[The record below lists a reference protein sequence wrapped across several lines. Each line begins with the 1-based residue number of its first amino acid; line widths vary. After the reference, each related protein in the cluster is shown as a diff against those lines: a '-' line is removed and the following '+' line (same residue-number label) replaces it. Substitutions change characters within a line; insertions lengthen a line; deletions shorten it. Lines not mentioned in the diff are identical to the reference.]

1 MKNYLHKLKTI
12 RRNSW
17 EFDGTYIKN
26 QKIKLLVDRIKRISN
41 EVLNEYSERFGTDF
55 STNKQSLNEISIVRS
70 KGLKNKIAGYITKIL
85 QRQAKFEER
94 KQMLI
99 DNEKKSLERKQSRTK
114 KPEIVIEENDTSI
127 EIVDGVED
135 PHTDEGIRH
144 VTEEPGSETET
155 NLSEEKTV
163 AEEIV
168 DESKSE

>member
-1 MKNYLHKLKTI
+1 M
-12 RRNSW
+12 
-17 EFDGTYIKN
+17 
-26 QKIKLLVDRIKRISN
+26 DRIKRISN
-41 EVLNEYSERFGTDF
+41 EVMNEYSERFGTDF
-55 STNKQSLNEISIVRS
+55 AANKQSLNEISIVRS

-85 QRQAKFEER
+85 QRKAKFEER

-99 DNEKKSLERKQSRTK
+99 DNEKKSQERNQSRSK
-114 KPEIVIEENDTSI
+114 KSEVKSEEDTSSI

-155 NLSEEKTV
+155 TTSEEKST

>member
-1 MKNYLHKLKTI
+1 
-12 RRNSW
+12 
-17 EFDGTYIKN
+17 
-26 QKIKLLVDRIKRISN
+26 VDRIKRISN
-41 EVLNEYSERFGTDF
+41 EVMNEYSERFGTDF
-55 STNKQSLNEISIVRS
+55 AANKQSLNEISIVRS

-85 QRQAKFEER
+85 QRKAKFDER

-99 DNEKKSLERKQSRTK
+99 DNEKKSQERKQSRSK
-114 KPEIVIEENDTSI
+114 KPQVESEEDTSSI
-127 EIVDGVED
+127 EIVGGVED

-155 NLSEEKTV
+155 SISEEKST

>member
-1 MKNYLHKLKTI
+1 M
-12 RRNSW
+12 
-17 EFDGTYIKN
+17 
-26 QKIKLLVDRIKRISN
+26 DRIKRISN
-41 EVLNEYSERFGTDF
+41 EVMNEYSERFGTDF
-55 STNKQSLNEISIVRS
+55 AANKQSLNEISIVRS

-85 QRQAKFEER
+85 QRKAKFDER

-99 DNEKKSLERKQSRTK
+99 DNEKKSQERKQSRSK
-114 KPEIVIEENDTSI
+114 KPEVESDEDTSSI
-127 EIVDGVED
+127 EIVGGVED

-155 NLSEEKTV
+155 TASEEKST

>member
-1 MKNYLHKLKTI
+1 M
-12 RRNSW
+12 
-17 EFDGTYIKN
+17 
-26 QKIKLLVDRIKRISN
+26 DRIKRISN
-41 EVLNEYSERFGTDF
+41 EVMNEYSERFGTDF
-55 STNKQSLNEISIVRS
+55 AANKQSLNEISIVRS

-85 QRQAKFEER
+85 QRKAKFDER

-99 DNEKKSLERKQSRTK
+99 DNEKKSQERKQSRSK
-114 KPEIVIEENDTSI
+114 KPQVESEEDTSSI
-127 EIVDGVED
+127 EIVGGVED

-155 NLSEEKTV
+155 SISEEKST

>member
-1 MKNYLHKLKTI
+1 M
-12 RRNSW
+12 
-17 EFDGTYIKN
+17 
-26 QKIKLLVDRIKRISN
+26 DRIKRISN
-41 EVLNEYSERFGTDF
+41 EVMNEYSERFGTDF
-55 STNKQSLNEISIVRS
+55 ATNKQSLNEISIVRS

-85 QRQAKFEER
+85 QRKAKFDER

-99 DNEKKSLERKQSRTK
+99 DNEKKSQERKQSRSK
-114 KPEIVIEENDTSI
+114 KPEVESEEDTSSI
-127 EIVDGVED
+127 EIVGGVED

-155 NLSEEKTV
+155 TASEEKST

>member
-1 MKNYLHKLKTI
+1 M
-12 RRNSW
+12 
-17 EFDGTYIKN
+17 
-26 QKIKLLVDRIKRISN
+26 DRIKRISN
-41 EVLNEYSERFGTDF
+41 EVMNEYSERFGTDF
-55 STNKQSLNEISIVRS
+55 ATNKQSLNEISIVRS

-85 QRQAKFEER
+85 QRKAKFEER

-99 DNEKKSLERKQSRTK
+99 DNEKKSQERKQSRSK
-114 KPEIVIEENDTSI
+114 KPEVEPEEDTSSI
-127 EIVDGVED
+127 EIVGGVED

-155 NLSEEKTV
+155 TASEEKST

>member
-1 MKNYLHKLKTI
+1 
-12 RRNSW
+12 
-17 EFDGTYIKN
+17 
-26 QKIKLLVDRIKRISN
+26 VDRIKRISN
-41 EVLNEYSERFGTDF
+41 EVMNEYSERFGTDF
-55 STNKQSLNEISIVRS
+55 LTNKQSLNEISIVRS

-85 QRQAKFEER
+85 QRKAKFEER

-99 DNEKKSLERKQSRTK
+99 DNEKKSEERRQSRSK
-114 KPEIVIEENDTSI
+114 KPEVESNKDVSSI

-155 NLSEEKTV
+155 VESEEKSV

>member
-1 MKNYLHKLKTI
+1 M
-12 RRNSW
+12 
-17 EFDGTYIKN
+17 
-26 QKIKLLVDRIKRISN
+26 
-41 EVLNEYSERFGTDF
+41 NEYSERFGTDF
-55 STNKQSLNEISIVRS
+55 AANKQSLNEISIVRS

-85 QRQAKFEER
+85 QRKAKFDER

-99 DNEKKSLERKQSRTK
+99 DNEKKSQERKQSRSK
-114 KPEIVIEENDTSI
+114 KPQVESDEDTASI
-127 EIVDGVED
+127 EIVGGVED

-155 NLSEEKTV
+155 TASKEKST

>member
-1 MKNYLHKLKTI
+1 M
-12 RRNSW
+12 
-17 EFDGTYIKN
+17 
-26 QKIKLLVDRIKRISN
+26 DRIKRISN
-41 EVLNEYSERFGTDF
+41 EVMNEYSERFGTDF
-55 STNKQSLNEISIVRS
+55 VTNKESLNEISIVRS
-70 KGLKNKIAGYITKIL
+70 KGLKNKIAGYITKML
-85 QRQAKFEER
+85 QRQAKFEQR

-114 KPEIVIEENDTSI
+114 KPEIEIEENDTSI

-144 VTEEPGSETET
+144 VTEEPGSKTQIK
-155 NLSEEKTV
+155 LSEEKTV

>member
-1 MKNYLHKLKTI
+1 M
-12 RRNSW
+12 
-17 EFDGTYIKN
+17 
-26 QKIKLLVDRIKRISN
+26 
-41 EVLNEYSERFGTDF
+41 NEYSERFGTDF
-55 STNKQSLNEISIVRS
+55 AANKQSLNEISIVRS

-85 QRQAKFEER
+85 QRKAKFDER

-99 DNEKKSLERKQSRTK
+99 DNEKKSQERKQSRSK
-114 KPEIVIEENDTSI
+114 KPEVESEEDTSSI
-127 EIVDGVED
+127 EIVGGVED

-155 NLSEEKTV
+155 SISEEKST

>member
-1 MKNYLHKLKTI
+1 M
-12 RRNSW
+12 
-17 EFDGTYIKN
+17 
-26 QKIKLLVDRIKRISN
+26 DRIKRISN
-41 EVLNEYSERFGTDF
+41 EVMNEYSERFGTDF
-55 STNKQSLNEISIVRS
+55 ATNKQSLNEISIVRS

-85 QRQAKFEER
+85 QRKAKFEER

-99 DNEKKSLERKQSRTK
+99 DNEKKSQERKQSRSK
-114 KPEIVIEENDTSI
+114 KPEVESDEDTQSI
-127 EIVDGVED
+127 EIVGGVED

-155 NLSEEKTV
+155 TASEEKST

>member
-1 MKNYLHKLKTI
+1 M
-12 RRNSW
+12 
-17 EFDGTYIKN
+17 
-26 QKIKLLVDRIKRISN
+26 DRIKRISN
-41 EVLNEYSERFGTDF
+41 EVMNEYSERFGTDF
-55 STNKQSLNEISIVRS
+55 AANKQSLNEISIVRS

-85 QRQAKFEER
+85 QRKAKFDER

-99 DNEKKSLERKQSRTK
+99 DNEKKSQERKQSRSK
-114 KPEIVIEENDTSI
+114 KPEVESDEDTASI
-127 EIVDGVED
+127 EIVGGVED

-155 NLSEEKTV
+155 IASEEKST

>member
-1 MKNYLHKLKTI
+1 M
-12 RRNSW
+12 
-17 EFDGTYIKN
+17 
-26 QKIKLLVDRIKRISN
+26 DRIKRISN
-41 EVLNEYSERFGTDF
+41 EVMNEYSERFGTDF
-55 STNKQSLNEISIVRS
+55 AANKQSLNEISIVRS

-85 QRQAKFEER
+85 QRKAKFDER

-99 DNEKKSLERKQSRTK
+99 DNEKKSQERKQSRSK
-114 KPEIVIEENDTSI
+114 KPQVESEEDTSSI
-127 EIVDGVED
+127 EIVGGVED

-155 NLSEEKTV
+155 ITSEEKST

>member
-1 MKNYLHKLKTI
+1 M
-12 RRNSW
+12 
-17 EFDGTYIKN
+17 
-26 QKIKLLVDRIKRISN
+26 DRIKRISN
-41 EVLNEYSERFGTDF
+41 EVMNEYSERFGTDF
-55 STNKQSLNEISIVRS
+55 LTNKQSLNEISIVRS

-85 QRQAKFEER
+85 QRKAKFEER

-99 DNEKKSLERKQSRTK
+99 DNEKKSEERRQSRSK
-114 KPEIVIEENDTSI
+114 KSEVESDKDVSSI

-155 NLSEEKTV
+155 VASEEKSV

>member
-1 MKNYLHKLKTI
+1 M
-12 RRNSW
+12 
-17 EFDGTYIKN
+17 
-26 QKIKLLVDRIKRISN
+26 DRIKRISN

-55 STNKQSLNEISIVRS
+55 ATNKQSLNEISIVRS

-85 QRQAKFEER
+85 QRKAKFDER

-99 DNEKKSLERKQSRTK
+99 DNEKKSQERKQSRSI
-114 KPEIVIEENDTSI
+114 KPEVESDEDTPSI
-127 EIVDGVED
+127 EIVGGVED

-155 NLSEEKTV
+155 IASEEKST

>member
-1 MKNYLHKLKTI
+1 M
-12 RRNSW
+12 
-17 EFDGTYIKN
+17 
-26 QKIKLLVDRIKRISN
+26 DRIKRISN
-41 EVLNEYSERFGTDF
+41 ELMNEYSERFGTDF
-55 STNKQSLNEISIVRS
+55 VTNKQSLNEISIVRS

-94 KQMLI
+94 KKMII
-99 DNEKKSLERKQSRTK
+99 DNEKKSQEHKQSRSK
-114 KPEIVIEENDTSI
+114 KPEVESEEDAASI

-135 PHTDEGIRH
+135 SHTDEGIRH

-155 NLSEEKTV
+155 VVSEEKSI

>member
-1 MKNYLHKLKTI
+1 M
-12 RRNSW
+12 
-17 EFDGTYIKN
+17 
-26 QKIKLLVDRIKRISN
+26 DRIKRISN
-41 EVLNEYSERFGTDF
+41 EVMNEYSERFGTDF
-55 STNKQSLNEISIVRS
+55 ATNKQSLNEISIVRS

-85 QRQAKFEER
+85 QRKAKFEER

-99 DNEKKSLERKQSRTK
+99 DNEKKSQEHKQSRSK
-114 KPEIVIEENDTSI
+114 KPEVESEEDTSSI
-127 EIVDGVED
+127 EIVGGVED

-155 NLSEEKTV
+155 ITSEEKST